1 MDSKV
6 QKMVTCMGD
15 IGVWMRANRLK
26 LNQDKTQFIWLGSPH
41 QLSKVRLQS
50 IRLGDVD
57 IKISTEAMCLGVLLD
72 SALTFAPHAR
82 RLCSKSFYHL
92 RQMKTVHKVTHT
104 GRCHDLSTR
113 VRHLSSRLLQ

>member
-1 MDSKV
+1 MHRLQTMCLTRDTTLRLRSRPDKGYQDQASQSSDTAVDSKV
-6 QKMVTCMGD
+6 QKMVTCVGD

-57 IKISTEAMCLGVLLD
+57 ILD
-72 SALTFAPHAR
+72 FN
-82 RLCSKSFYHL
+82 
-92 RQMKTVHKVTHT
+92 
-104 GRCHDLSTR
+104 
-113 VRHLSSRLLQ
+113 

>member
-1 MDSKV
+1 MYENAIKFS
-6 QKMVTCMGD
+6 
-15 IGVWMRANRLK
+15 RL
-26 LNQDKTQFIWLGSPH
+26 LTAALVNDYWL
-41 QLSKVRLQS
+41 QLQS

-57 IKISTEAMCLGVLLD
+57 IKISTEALCLGVLLD
-72 SALTFAPHAR
+72 SAPTFAPHAR

-92 RQMKTVHKVTHT
+92 RQIKTVRKSLT